1 MSDRHWQRSVL
12 ATSALALIG
21 AAAVTGCG
29 GGSASS
35 TPPAGTPTGTSS
47 VTPIPYTSVQLRSA
61 LLDKVNGEKP
71 AAAAEAG
78 DYGALPDVATSKS
91 TMNGVKV
98 TPSKCATASSTGF
111 NSASFTHA
119 PASVVTFR
127 VGRDGVS
134 EVLVSA
140 TPDLATSALADSLPT
155 GCEHYS
161 ATVDG
166 KTFNYSVRES
176 SLSGI
181 ASQARALNVKAAGY
195 AEVDVWSIVYR
206 GAGFVGAITMVGPD
220 ASEAGV
226 KQLALESFTHASQAL
241 AQP

>member
-1 MSDRHWQRSVL
+1 MSDRHWQRSAL

-21 AAAVTGCG
+21 ATAVTGCG

-35 TPPAGTPTGTSS
+35 TPPAGTSTAASS
-47 VTPIPYTSVQLRSA
+47 AAPIPYTSAQLRAA
-61 LLDKVNGEKP
+61 LLDKVNGNKP
-71 AAAAEAG
+71 ASAAEAG

-98 TPSKCATASSTGF
+98 SPSKCATASSTGF

-127 VGRDGVS
+127 VGQDGVS

-140 TPDLATSALADSLPT
+140 GPDAAATALGDTLPA
-155 GCEHYS
+155 GCAHYS

-166 KTFNYSVRES
+166 KTFRYTVKES
-176 SLSGI
+176 PLSGL
-181 ASQARALNVKAAGY
+181 AQKARALNVKAAGY
-195 AEVDVWSIVYR
+195 ASVDVWSVVYQ
-206 GAGFVGAITMVGPD
+206 GTGFVGAVTMVGPD
-220 ASEAGV
+220 SSEAGV
-226 KQLALESFTHASQAL
+226 KTL
-241 AQP
+241 AQEAYAHAAAALQR

>member
-1 MSDRHWQRSVL
+1 MSDRHWQRSAL

-21 AAAVTGCG
+21 AAGVTGCG
-29 GGSASS
+29 GGGSASS
-35 TPPAGTPTGTSS
+35 APPAGASS
-47 VTPIPYTSVQLRSA
+47 SSSAVPIPFTSAQLRSA
-61 LLDKVNGEKP
+61 LLEKINGEKP
-71 AAAAEAG
+71 ASPAEAG
-78 DYGALPDVATSKS
+78 DYGTLPDVATSKS
-91 TMNGVKV
+91 TMSGVKV

-134 EVLVSA
+134 EVLVST
-140 TPDLATSALADSLPT
+140 TPDLATSALADSLPA

-166 KTFNYSVRES
+166 RTFNYTVRES
-176 SLSGI
+176 MVPGV

-226 KQLALESFTHASQAL
+226 KQLATESYTHASQAL
-241 AQP
+241 AQS

>member
-1 MSDRHWQRSVL
+1 MSDRHWQRSAL

-35 TPPAGTPTGTSS
+35 TPPAGTSTAASS
-47 VTPIPYTSVQLRSA
+47 AAPIPYTSAQLRAA
-61 LLDKVNGEKP
+61 LLDKVNGNKP
-71 AAAAEAG
+71 ASAAEAG

-98 TPSKCATASSTGF
+98 SPSKCATASSTGF

-140 TPDLATSALADSLPT
+140 NDDLASVALADSLPA
-155 GCEHYS
+155 GCQHYS

-166 KTFNYSVRES
+166 KTFQYSVQES
-176 SLSGI
+176 TLSGV
-181 ASQARALNVKAAGY
+181 ASQARAMNVKAAGY

-220 ASEAGV
+220 ASEAGA
-226 KQLALESFTHASQAL
+226 KQLALESFAHASQAL
-241 AQP
+241 AQS